1 MVLIGFGC
9 HLSPLMGDG
18 PIPEWTVG
26 NGAAAVVVSGL
37 SRDTEFAVPDSRAQ
51 RRGSDDVKFTEVGP

>member
-1 MVLIGFGC
+1 
-9 HLSPLMGDG
+9 MGDG

-37 SRDTEFAVPDSRAQ
+37 SRDTEFAVPDSRAL
-51 RRGSDDVKFTEVGP
+51 RRGSYDVKFTEVGP